1 LLFNNFTRV
10 LTISTFLFI
19 THYFS
24 KFSKRFYSPI
34 ITINYEL
41 IKKYENLNK
50 HKKPNTEEEFG
61 FYLAGLI
68 EGDGYIGKRSIQIAF
83 HISDSHLAYYIKKR
97 IGYGNITK
105 YSHTK
110 NAIRYT
116 V

>member
-1 LLFNNFTRV
+1 LLFNNFVRTF
-10 LTISTFLFI
+10 STLFI
-19 THYFS
+19 IIHCFL
-24 KFSKRFYSPI
+24 KFSKRYYSLI
-34 ITINYEL
+34 VTKNFEL
-41 IKKYENLNK
+41 IKKYEHLNK
-50 HKKPNTEEEFG
+50 HKKPNSEDEFG

-68 EGDGYIGKRSIQIAF
+68 EGDGYISKRSVEIAF

-105 YSHTK
+105 YSHTQ